1 MLYMFCL
8 LVECCIDFIFDYTY
22 FEQSVA
28 VDTCMIML
36 SDANLR
42 FNNESANIKLFF
54 EEVRGR

>member
-42 FNNESANIKLFF
+42 FNNESATLNCSLKK
-54 EEVRGR
+54 